1 MFIERPIYRLT
12 DNKVK
17 GLKVSFIEQS
27 LNNRRYEI
35 NPQNENF
42 DDLPFD
48 GDESLIAR
56 RQLYC
61 INDNMLFR

>member
-17 GLKVSFIEQS
+17 GLKVGFIEQS

-48 GDESLIAR
+48 GDERLIAR

-61 INDNMLFR
+61 INDNMLFS